1 MKKMIDSFLQRGG
14 ACLTVCILLLA
25 LCLPLWPKVFSQT
38 SIESSPEETQVLAQN
53 IHIPNPTPNKE
64 IGLTESILNDD
75 AQNSVSIH
83 YPVIGLEQ
91 IDQKIEEKIQSILS
105 EYQNNLPSETIDD
118 FSSSLWVDYSSYL
131 AGDSIASLLFRVE
144 KNDPTMAH
152 PEVYVFTMNF
162 DLAQQKL
169 LSLDDILQGEYLLA
183 ISDYTREY
191 FSHTQPYQAYV
202 YTEAFQTGS
211 APVMGNFISFTLND
225 KAITFYFQKYRIFPG
240 YLGVVSVSIPYEE
253 ISDYL
258 KIDPSAVLLQTAQVA
273 GTVSPLTSSP
283 QQNTTIDPNRPMVA
297 LTFDDGPH
305 TKVTPKILDILKEN
319 QAKATFFVVGN
330 RVDSY
335 ANLIQREFTEGH
347 EIGNHTYSH
356 PSLTKLS
363 ADEMMYQTD
372 QTDQRVANL
381 TSYTPKLLRPPYGAV
396 NTVMKSNI
404 QKPFVLW
411 SIDTQDWKTQDKNKI
426 LQEVLGK
433 VKDGDIILM
442 HDLYYSTAEACAELI
457 PALKAQGFQF
467 VTVSELLSQKQI
479 TPVAG
484 RVYRLAG

>member
-1 MKKMIDSFLQRGG
+1 MRGKKF
-14 ACLTVCILLLA
+14 
-25 LCLPLWPKVFSQT
+25 
-38 SIESSPEETQVLAQN
+38 
-53 IHIPNPTPNKE
+53 
-64 IGLTESILNDD
+64 
-75 AQNSVSIH
+75 
-83 YPVIGLEQ
+83 
-91 IDQKIEEKIQSILS
+91 
-105 EYQNNLPSETIDD
+105 
-118 FSSSLWVDYSSYL
+118 
-131 AGDSIASLLFRVE
+131 
-144 KNDPTMAH
+144 
-152 PEVYVFTMNF
+152 
-162 DLAQQKL
+162 
-169 LSLDDILQGEYLLA
+169 
-183 ISDYTREY
+183 
-191 FSHTQPYQAYV
+191 
-202 YTEAFQTGS
+202 
-211 APVMGNFISFTLND
+211 
-225 KAITFYFQKYRIFPG
+225 
-240 YLGVVSVSIPYEE
+240 
-253 ISDYL
+253 
-258 KIDPSAVLLQTAQVA
+258 
-273 GTVSPLTSSP
+273 
-283 QQNTTIDPNRPMVA
+283 
-297 LTFDDGPH
+297 
-305 TKVTPKILDILKEN
+305 
-319 QAKATFFVVGN
+319 
-330 RVDSY
+330 
-335 ANLIQREFTEGH
+335 
-347 EIGNHTYSH
+347 SH